1 MDKQP
6 LHELLETLH
15 AQLQDAQAM
24 SPDDQALL
32 RDITQDIQALQAR
45 AQAGQALGPDAP
57 LLARLAQAVRQ
68 FEVSHPYLTLG
79 LAQLLDTLSR
89 AGV

>member
-1 MDKQP
+1 MEKQP

-15 AQLQDAQAM
+15 GQLHEAEAM
-24 SPDDQALL
+24 SAEDQALL
-32 RDITQDIQALQAR
+32 RDIAHDIQVLLER
-45 AQAGQALGPDAP
+45 AQAGQELGPDAP
-57 LLARLAQAVRQ
+57 LLARLSQAVRQ
-68 FEVSHPYLTLG
+68 FEISHPYLTLG

>member
-1 MDKQP
+1 MDKRP

-15 AQLQDAQAM
+15 SQLQDAQAV
-24 SPDDQALL
+24 SPDDQTLL
-32 RDITQDIQALQAR
+32 RQIAQDILNLHAR

-57 LLARLAQAVRQ
+57 LLARLSQAVRQ